1 MKENS
6 IIMKQFNNYEAPEI
20 VIMELE
26 EKDLITTSIGDS
38 GIVEIDW

>member
-1 MKENS
+1 MK
-6 IIMKQFNNYEAPEI
+6 KLNNYEAPEI
-20 VIMELE
+20 IIMELS